1 MTAPVEQEVG
11 LGDPPRSWR
20 AAALVPTLISV
31 AALVAIMNSLGAP
44 LIPTIASHDHVSL
57 STGQWLL
64 TAALLTGALATPVM
78 GRLADGPKQRQVIF
92 VALSVVLVG
101 CVVAA
106 VSDRFIVVVAGRA
119 LQGVGL
125 GLLPVT
131 MAMARSHLP
140 MAKAGRAIATLSITT
155 AVGAG
160 LGYPLTGIVA
170 EAFGVHAAFWFAG
183 LLVAGALAI
192 AIVVLPPSPPVAAR
206 RFDLI
211 GAGALS
217 LVVIGISV
225 ALSEG
230 GEWGWTSTRTLVI
243 VVVSLI
249 ILAGWIPHEL
259 RHHDPLIDLRQV
271 RHRSVLTAD
280 VSGFLIC
287 VAIYL
292 FTPIVVEF
300 VQIPVD
306 HGFGFG
312 ASVVV
317 SGLVFLPLSVG
328 TVVASRCLPFYERR
342 FGTRSMIPL
351 GSVIFAIS
359 TLFFALEHR
368 ALWEAF
374 VSVRL
379 RRLRGGLHLR
389 GHARVHRPGR
399 PPGETGSATGF
410 YQVLRSIGLSLGS
423 ALAAAVLTA
432 YTLQG
437 HTFPTEEGFRVA
449 LLVAS
454 GLCLTTAVISYLL
467 PGRADAPPTART
479 EQERRAA
486 DLIMEEE
493 AELAGSRDDVGRGVS
508 DRGTAGR
515 GASDSGTGAPIDMTV
530 SDTGRRTSPPPRP
543 GRPRDAAA
551 SRLALLDA
559 AQELFGKKGFER
571 TTIREIGDAAG
582 VDAALIARYFG
593 SKADLYIAAVVAE
606 SRDDQRPRE
615 YERVEQMAE
624 AAGDPHRRAGA
635 GADRPGADPIG
646 HLRGDPG
653 GGPGPPGPPAHR
665 AAGGRHGRRRDRPS
679 PLAGRDHRLR
689 AHRGEP
695 RPLTGLVRGAAHRAH
710 QRAGR
715 PHHPGAR
722 RSGRPG
728 GG

>member
-1 MTAPVEQEVG
+1 MTALVGQEEGLEEPV
-11 LGDPPRSWR
+11 RSWR
-20 AAALVPTLISV
+20 ATALVPTLVGV
-31 AALVAIMNSLGAP
+31 AAIVAIMNSLGAP
-44 LIPTIASHDHVSL
+44 LIPTIAGSDHVSL

-125 GLLPVT
+125 GLVPVT

-140 MAKAGRAIATLSITT
+140 KAKAGRAIATLSITT

-183 LLVAGALAI
+183 LLVAGALAV
-192 AIVVLPPSPPVAAR
+192 AIVVLPASRPVAAR
-206 RFDLI
+206 RFDVV

-230 GEWGWTSTRTLVI
+230 GEWGWTSTRTLVTA
-243 VVVSLI
+243 VVSLI
-249 ILAGWIPHEL
+249 ILAVWIPHEL
-259 RHHDPLIDLRQV
+259 RHDDPLIDLRQV
-271 RHRSVLTAD
+271 RNRSVLTAD
-280 VSGFLIC
+280 VSGFMIC
-287 VAIYL
+287 VAMYL

-306 HGFGFG
+306 HGYGFG

-359 TLFFALEHR
+359 TIFFALEHR

-374 VSVRL
+374 VAVGFAGFGVGFTFAAMPGFIVR
-379 RRLRGGLHLR
+379 
-389 GHARVHRPGR
+389 AV

-437 HTFPTEEGFRVA
+437 HTFPTAEGFRVA
-449 LLVAS
+449 LIAAS
-454 GLCLTTAVISYLL
+454 GLCLATAVISYLL
-467 PGRADAPPTART
+467 PGRAGDRPTMLT

-486 DLIMEEE
+486 DLLMEEE
-493 AELAGSRDDVGRGVS
+493 AELAGT
-508 DRGTAGR
+508 GT
-515 GASDSGTGAPIDMTV
+515 M
-530 SDTGRRTSPPPRP
+530 
-543 GRPRDAAA
+543 
-551 SRLALLDA
+551 LAEGHPMEE
-559 AQELFGKKGFER
+559 QEH
-571 TTIREIGDAAG
+571 TPT
-582 VDAALIARYFG
+582 
-593 SKADLYIAAVVAE
+593 
-606 SRDDQRPRE
+606 
-615 YERVEQMAE
+615 
-624 AAGDPHRRAGA
+624 
-635 GADRPGADPIG
+635 
-646 HLRGDPG
+646 
-653 GGPGPPGPPAHR
+653 
-665 AAGGRHGRRRDRPS
+665 
-679 PLAGRDHRLR
+679 
-689 AHRGEP
+689 
-695 RPLTGLVRGAAHRAH
+695 
-710 QRAGR
+710 
-715 PHHPGAR
+715 
-722 RSGRPG
+722 
-728 GG
+728 